1 MAKYT
6 VSVMEASDLASV
18 VKVIRGV
25 SPLGIGEITKRIG
38 TSKPVVEFDT
48 WAFPPGTGY
57 ENGVPDQQEKITEF
71 LSSLAAAGGK
81 ALLTHRAGQISEIVS
96 PEMLNNL
103 FESELIHLSQEHD

>member
-6 VSVMEASDLASV
+6 VSVMEASDLANV
-18 VKVIRGV
+18 VKVIRRV
-25 SPLGIGEITKRIG
+25 SPLGIGEIKERIG
-38 TSKPVVEFDT
+38 TSNPVVEFDT
-48 WAFPPGTGY
+48 WSFPPEMGY
-57 ENGVPDQQEKITEF
+57 ENGVPYQHKKFTEF

-81 ALLTHRAGQISEIVS
+81 ATVTHRAGQISEIVS